1 MPSVDP
7 AARALLPSLGP
18 TRTDKLFLGF
28 LVVLLLAVAAVGRMV
43 VPEGQ
48 KNEVTKQNSEA
59 GAQWLEQA
67 GAERFK
73 SDFEPKGCAGAK
85 PGDDK
90 GGKPGNT
97 WADCLSQLRETDGP
111 LAQLRNPFTLA
122 PPVFA
127 AKCEPGK
134 KALAGALVI
143 EKLTP
148 MPPGSAVPFYAS
160 PLIGQDNIDQKMQL
174 RLSACDQGAYA
185 GRSTTVTF

>member
-1 MPSVDP
+1 MSSDTAVLQPSP
-7 AARALLPSLGP
+7 GP

-28 LVVLLLAVAAVGRMV
+28 LVLVLVSVVIVGRMAYTQ
-43 VPEGQ
+43 GQ
-48 KNEVTKQNSEA
+48 KNEVTKKNAEA
-59 GAQWLEQA
+59 WVQWLAQA
-67 GAERFK
+67 GAERFN
-73 SDFEPKGCAGAK
+73 SEFEPQGCAGGKTA
-85 PGDDK
+85 D
-90 GGKPGNT
+90 KPGNT
-97 WADCLSQLRETDGP
+97 WADCLSQLRESDGP

-160 PLIGQDNIDQKMQL
+160 QLGEPDPIDQKMQL
-174 RLSACDQGAYA
+174 RVSACDEGAYA
-185 GRSTTVTF
+185 GRSTEVTF